1 MLIQNSYIMSC
12 SIKELGVDGVTYYEN
27 RTEDDSKIVSQIA
40 YHIAD
45 ANFIIAH
52 NGRKFDIPL
61 IKARALV
68 NGLKPFP
75 PFKVIDTLDIA
86 KKEFRFN
93 RNTLDNLAKELKV
106 KHTKLTKRK
115 FNGFSLWQ
123 ECLKQNDEAWQEMRE
138 YNELDVIVLEEVY
151 LKLRGWSSV
160 HPAITTATTTED
172 SKKRCPRCSG
182 MVIRAGFYFTN
193 KGKYQRYRCLE
204 CGSWSSESTML
215 KTQTKQAR
223 ANIIVSR

>member
-1 MLIQNSYIMSC
+1 MLLQNSYIMSC
-12 SIKELGVDGVTYYEN
+12 SIKELGVEGVTYYEN
-27 RTEDDSKIVSQIA
+27 RTDNDSKIVSQIA
-40 YHIAD
+40 EHIAD
-45 ANFIIAH
+45 ASFIIAH

-61 IKARALV
+61 IKARAIV

-106 KHTKLTKRK
+106 EHEKLTHRK
-115 FNGFSLWQ
+115 FNGFELWS
-123 ECLKQNDEAWQEMRE
+123 ECLKQNDEAWKEMRA

-151 LKLRGWSSV
+151 LKLRGWYST

-172 SKKRCPRCSG
+172 SKKRCPRCAG
-182 MVIRAGFYFTN
+182 ETVRAGYYFTN
-193 KGKYQRYRCLE
+193 KGKYQRYRCL
-204 CGSWSSESTML
+204 CCNSWSSESTMSKL
-215 KTQTKQAR
+215 QSKQAR
-223 ANIIVSR
+223 ANIIVSK